1 MTSTTRVAPM
11 TRRDW
16 LIPAALIALA
26 TIPIIAG
33 VARLVMLGTG
43 APVPDRFVSAPIPVV
58 LHILSATTYCLLGAF
73 QFSPGFRRNHLR
85 WHRGAG
91 RVLVGAG
98 LVAALSG
105 IWMALTYA
113 IVPADNA
120 LLHAFRL
127 LAGTGMAVS
136 IVIAFV
142 AIRRRNVSEHRA
154 WMGRAYALGQGAGT
168 QALTQ
173 LPLILAFGPADAMPL
188 ALMMG
193 GAWALNLGVAEWF
206 IRRRPEAGRRPV
218 PAGVPS
224 GAHA

>member
-1 MTSTTRVAPM
+1 MTSM
-11 TRRDW
+11 TRGDR
-16 LIPAALIALA
+16 LIPAALIGLA
-26 TIPIIAG
+26 AIPIIAG

-58 LHILSATTYCLLGAF
+58 LHILSATTYCLIGAF
-73 QFSPGFRRNHLR
+73 QFSAGFRRNHSR
-85 WHRGAG
+85 WHRRAG
-91 RVLVGAG
+91 RALVGAG

-127 LAGTGMAVS
+127 LAGSGMAVS
-136 IVIAFV
+136 IVLAYA
-142 AIRRRNVSEHRA
+142 AIRRRNVATHRA

-173 LPLILAFGPADAMPL
+173 LPLILAFGPPDAMPL

-193 GAWALNLGVAEWF
+193 GAWALNLGVAEWL
-206 IRRRPEAGRRPV
+206 IRRRPAAQRQPTTAVG
-218 PAGVPS
+218 PAP
-224 GAHA
+224 ATA